1 MQLDQLRRREFIT
14 LLVGAS
20 ILPYSVW
27 AQQTDPRV
35 ADLVRAGK
43 VRVALFLPLYA
54 KDPVTGELRGNL
66 DGVFLIEIIHALAAR
81 LGVETQL
88 VGYPT
93 PPEAMNAIKAG
104 ACDVGFFGIDPVRAA
119 EVDFSPPLVQEDY
132 TYLMPAGSSIHSI
145 ADSDRPGIRIAVVRN
160 HASTAALSRVL
171 KHAELVYAETPDTTL
186 ELLRTGQA
194 AAMASARPLL
204 LLYSDQMRGSR
215 VLEDRYGALILAMV
229 VRKDQPGRLAYI
241 SEFVEEAKASGLVKR
256 AVGPPACVEWKL
268 PRCGRQRGDRIDDRA
283 SAAYG
288 ALSRRPNVRSA
299 RFHGKRI
306 SAEIAECSRICCAE
320 HRACADRQLIA
331 RRGA

>member
-119 EVDFSPPLVQEDY
+119 EADFSPPLVQEDY
-132 TYLMPAGSSIHSI
+132 TYLLPAGSSIHSI

-160 HASTAALSRVL
+160 HASTVALSRVL

-194 AAMASARPLL
+194 DAMASARPLL
-204 LLYSDQMRGSR
+204 LLYSNQMRGSR
-215 VLEDRYGALILAMV
+215 VLEDRYGALMLAMA
-229 VRKDQPGRLAYI
+229 VRKDQPGLLAYI
-241 SEFVEEAKASGLVKR
+241 SEFVEEAKAAGLVKR
-256 AVGPPACVEWKL
+256 AVEHAGVRGVE
-268 PRCGRQRGDRIDDRA
+268 
-283 SAAYG
+283 
-288 ALSRRPNVRSA
+288 VA
-299 RFHGKRI
+299 R
-306 SAEIAECSRICCAE
+306 
-320 HRACADRQLIA
+320 
-331 RRGA
+331 